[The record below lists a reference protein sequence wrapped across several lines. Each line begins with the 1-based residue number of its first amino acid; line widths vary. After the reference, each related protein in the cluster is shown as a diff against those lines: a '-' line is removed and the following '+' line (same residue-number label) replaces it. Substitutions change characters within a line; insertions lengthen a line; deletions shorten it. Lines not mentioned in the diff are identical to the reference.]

1 MIIAYA
7 LTWFV
12 FVLSAALVPND
23 YGSVY
28 SVIAFFLLGAMQCLA
43 ILFSRLNIKSLV
55 VFCAFISYI
64 FVFLRVTVLSFFPE
78 NAKYLG
84 TELDFDA
91 IQITKT
97 ILFITIF
104 YLFFYVGL
112 FFHKKKRIEYV
123 STQAIENM
131 AANNYLKLLALGIA
145 PVVFNLYLYYVS
157 GSGRGGDAN
166 ILRVLFTYFF
176 HQDVFVCFTIALTG
190 LVWSRLTELQKGA
203 FKLWCVFFVVAGV
216 LIGSKGHVYTLILAF
231 LFIKLV
237 QGEFS
242 IKISLKSVILTA
254 LIIGFGLGTYIVGDA
269 IRYAS
274 VIFEGSNTSILSLV
288 VIFPEFINF
297 DTFFALFEGVAR
309 RMSHFEYIALIVN
322 NTDSSVSEL
331 INFRNAIGGY
341 LNYLLPG
348 TPFPDAEIFS
358 LQLMKV
364 AYEGYPI
371 HLIFEGQGESHGD
384 YIPFPGLFF
393 LLFGWTKALLL
404 VFLTGVVLANAYT
417 KGWSVNSKYGYLLI
431 ILFWLCANILINDS
445 FGLDHFLQKST
456 IFILSACFFV
466 VMFRLI
472 QLNFVWR
479 KFEKHRYSPN

>member
-28 SVIAFFLLGAMQCLA
+28 SVIAFSLLGAVQCLA
-43 ILFSRLNIKSLV
+43 ILFSRVNIKSLV
-55 VFCAFISYI
+55 VFCAFVNYI

-78 NAKYLG
+78 NAKYSS
-84 TELDFDA
+84 ELDFDA
-91 IQITKT
+91 IQITET
-97 ILFITIF
+97 ILFITMF
-104 YLFFYVGL
+104 YLFLYVGL
-112 FFHKKKRIEYV
+112 FFHKKKQMKYLK
-123 STQAIENM
+123 TQVIENM

-166 ILRVLFTYFF
+166 SLRVLFTYFF
-176 HQDVFVCFTIALTG
+176 HQDVFIFFTIALTG
-190 LVWSRLTELQKGA
+190 LVWSRLNALQKDA
-203 FKLWCVFFVVAGV
+203 FRLWCVLFVVAGV
-216 LIGSKGHVYTLILAF
+216 LIGSKGHIYTLILAL

-242 IKISLKSVILTA
+242 IRISFKAIISTT
-254 LIIGFGLGTYIVGDA
+254 LIIGFGLGTYAVADA
-269 IRYAS
+269 VRYAGI
-274 VIFEGSNTSILSLV
+274 IFKGREIDILSLIV
-288 VIFPEFINF
+288 LVPEFVNF
-297 DTFFALFEGVAR
+297 DTVFALFEGIAR

-331 INFRNAIGGY
+331 INFKNSIWGY
-341 LNYLLPG
+341 LNFLLPG
-348 TPFPDAEIFS
+348 SPFPDAEIFS

-371 HLIFEGQGESHGD
+371 HLIFEGKGESHGD

-404 VFLTGVVLANAYT
+404 VFLTGIVLANIYV
-417 KGWSVNSKYGYLLI
+417 KHWSVISKYSYLLI
-431 ILFWLCANILINDS
+431 ILFWLCTNTLINDS

-456 IFILSACFFV
+456 IFICSACFFI

-472 QLNFVWR
+472 QLKFVVN
-479 KFEKHRYSPN
+479 KMKTY